1 MNSNLH
7 LARMIIGS
15 SFATCKMRDLI
26 SSVADFNVAVMA
38 QGPTGAGKE
47 LVARGIHLMS
57 GRKGKLVAVNCAAI
71 PSDLLEAELFGYEK
85 GAFTGAEKRRAGRF
99 EEAKGG
105 TLFLDEIGDMPLEL
119 QAKLLRILESRVVQR
134 VGSSEEIPVD
144 FRLVCAT
151 HQNIEAQVEERQF
164 RADLLYRINVFP
176 IRVPA
181 LAERRE
187 DIPELLRFLVLRM
200 ESENPGMQPPSFDPS
215 GLTALQK
222 YSWPGNIRELRN
234 FIERASVLYSGQ
246 KITAAEVSSLLSFDA
261 EKEVEQATLWDALEN
276 LQEQAATSNQDKA
289 IAEPTGEF
297 NYASLLTE
305 NADFNLKD
313 FMNATEIAL
322 IKAALE
328 QGNGSAPDA
337 ARILGLRRTTLI
349 EKLRKFG
356 MNTSATPADGQL
368 KVNHYR
374 LPPVAS
380 FRGM

>member
-26 SSVADFNVAVMA
+26 SSVADYNVAVMA

-47 LVARGIHLMS
+47 LVARGVHLMS

-99 EEAKGG
+99 EEARGG

-119 QAKLLRILESRVVQR
+119 QAKLLRILESRVLQR
-134 VGSSEEIPVD
+134 VGSNEEIPVD

-151 HQNIEAQVEERQF
+151 HQDIEAQVEERQF

-187 DIPELLRFLVLRM
+187 DIPELLRFLILRM
-200 ESENPGMQPPSFDPS
+200 ESENPGMQPPAFDQS
-215 GLTALQK
+215 GMLALQK

-234 FIERASVLYSGQ
+234 FIERASVLFSGQ

-276 LQEQAATSNQDKA
+276 LQEQAISVSADRSAQEPQ
-289 IAEPTGEF
+289 AEL
-297 NYASLLTE
+297 NHASLLKE
-305 NADFNLKD
+305 NPDFNLKD

-322 IKAALE
+322 IEAALD
-328 QGNGSAPDA
+328 QANGSAPEA

-356 MNTSATPADGQL
+356 MNANGTPGDGSL
-368 KVNHYR
+368 KMKSR
-374 LPPVAS
+374 RA
-380 FRGM
+380 

>member
-26 SSVADFNVAVMA
+26 TSVADYNVAVMA
-38 QGPTGAGKE
+38 HGPTGAGKE
-47 LVARGIHLMS
+47 LVAEGIHMMS

-119 QAKLLRILESRVVQR
+119 QAKLLRILESRRLQR
-134 VGSSEEIPVD
+134 VGSNEEIPVD

-151 HQNIEAQVEERQF
+151 HQDIEAQVEERQF

-181 LAERRE
+181 LVERRE
-187 DIPELLRFLVLRM
+187 DIPALLKFLMLRM
-200 ESENPGMQPPSFDPS
+200 ESDNLGMQPPQFDQS
-215 GLTALQK
+215 GLLALQK

-234 FIERASVLYSGQ
+234 FIERSSVLFKGRQ
-246 KITAAEVSSLLSFDA
+246 ITATEVSSLLSFDA
-261 EKEVEQATLWDALEN
+261 EKEVEQATLWDALDD
-276 LQEQAATSNQDKA
+276 LQIQSPAINGTSLPPRTSNEID
-289 IAEPTGEF
+289 
-297 NYASLLTE
+297 YAQLLKDSPE
-305 NADFNLKD
+305 LNLKD
-313 FMNATEIAL
+313 YMSEIEVAL
-322 IKAALE
+322 IKTALKQGGGSVPEAAK
-328 QGNGSAPDA
+328 A
-337 ARILGLRRTTLI
+337 LGVRRTTLI
-349 EKLRKFG
+349 EKLKKFG
-356 MNTSATPADGQL
+356 MNASAVPSEAPGKMKSKQG
-368 KVNHYR
+368 
-374 LPPVAS
+374 VAL
-380 FRGM
+380 

>member
-26 SSVADFNVAVMA
+26 SSVADYNVAVMA

-47 LVARGIHLMS
+47 LVARGVHLMS

-119 QAKLLRILESRVVQR
+119 QSKLLRILESRVLQR
-134 VGSSEEIPVD
+134 VGSNEEIPVD

-187 DIPELLRFLVLRM
+187 DIPELLKFLILRM
-200 ESENPGMQPPSFDPS
+200 ESENPGMQPPAFDQS
-215 GLTALQK
+215 GMLALQK

-234 FIERASVLYSGQ
+234 FIERASVLFSGQ

-276 LQEQAATSNQDKA
+276 LQEQAISVNADRPATGSQV
-289 IAEPTGEF
+289 EF
-297 NYASLLTE
+297 NHASLLKQSP
-305 NADFNLKD
+305 DFNLKD
-313 FMNATEIAL
+313 FMNTTEIAL
-322 IKAALE
+322 IEAALD
-328 QGNGSAPDA
+328 QADGSAPEA
-337 ARILGLRRTTLI
+337 ARILGVRRTTLI

-356 MNTSATPADGQL
+356 MNANGTPGDGSL
-368 KVNHYR
+368 KMKSR
-374 LPPVAS
+374 RA
-380 FRGM
+380 

>member
-26 SSVADFNVAVMA
+26 SSVADYNVAVIA

-47 LVARGIHLMS
+47 LVARGVHLMS

-119 QAKLLRILESRVVQR
+119 QSKLLRILESRVLQR
-134 VGSSEEIPVD
+134 VGSNEEIPVD

-187 DIPELLRFLVLRM
+187 DIPELLKFLILRM
-200 ESENPGMQPPSFDPS
+200 ESENPGMQPPAFDQS
-215 GLTALQK
+215 GMLALQK

-234 FIERASVLYSGQ
+234 FIERASVLFSGQ

-276 LQEQAATSNQDKA
+276 LQEQAISVNADRPA
-289 IAEPTGEF
+289 IGSQVEF
-297 NYASLLTE
+297 NHASLLKQ
-305 NADFNLKD
+305 NPDFNLKD
-313 FMNATEIAL
+313 FMNTTEIAL
-322 IKAALE
+322 IEAALD
-328 QGNGSAPDA
+328 QANGSAPEA
-337 ARILGLRRTTLI
+337 ARILGVRRTTLI

-356 MNTSATPADGQL
+356 MNASGAPADSSL
-368 KVNHYR
+368 KMKSR
-374 LPPVAS
+374 RA
-380 FRGM
+380 

>member
-26 SSVADFNVAVMA
+26 SSVADYNVAVMA

-47 LVARGIHLMS
+47 LVARGVHLMS

-119 QAKLLRILESRVVQR
+119 QAKLLRILESRVLQR
-134 VGSSEEIPVD
+134 VGSNEEIPVD

-187 DIPELLRFLVLRM
+187 DIPELLKFLILRM
-200 ESENPGMQPPSFDPS
+200 ESENPGMQPPAFDQS
-215 GLTALQK
+215 GMLALQK

-234 FIERASVLYSGQ
+234 FIERASVLFSGQ

-276 LQEQAATSNQDKA
+276 LQEQAISVNADRPATGSQV
-289 IAEPTGEF
+289 EF
-297 NYASLLTE
+297 NHASLLKQSP
-305 NADFNLKD
+305 DFNLKD
-313 FMNATEIAL
+313 FMNTTEIAL
-322 IKAALE
+322 IEAALD
-328 QGNGSAPDA
+328 QANGSAPEA
-337 ARILGLRRTTLI
+337 ARILGVRRTTLI

-356 MNTSATPADGQL
+356 MNASGAPADSSL
-368 KVNHYR
+368 KMKSR
-374 LPPVAS
+374 RA
-380 FRGM
+380 

>member
-289 IAEPTGEF
+289 IAEPTAEF

-337 ARILGLRRTTLI
+337 AHVRAGPGGGGVVPRLKRGLRTTGARS
-349 EKLRKFG
+349 ERG
-356 MNTSATPADGQL
+356 
-368 KVNHYR
+368 
-374 LPPVAS
+374 AS
-380 FRGM
+380 RGEVSPLE

>member
-276 LQEQAATSNQDKA
+276 LQEQAATSNQTRQ
-289 IAEPTGEF
+289 IGR
-297 NYASLLTE
+297 ASCRE
-305 NADFNLKD
+305 
-313 FMNATEIAL
+313 
-322 IKAALE
+322 
-328 QGNGSAPDA
+328 
-337 ARILGLRRTTLI
+337 R
-349 EKLRKFG
+349 
-356 MNTSATPADGQL
+356 
-368 KVNHYR
+368 V
-374 LPPVAS
+374 
-380 FRGM
+380 

>member
-26 SSVADFNVAVMA
+26 TSVADYNVAVMA
-38 QGPTGAGKE
+38 HGPTGAGKE
-47 LVARGIHLMS
+47 LVAEGIHMMS

-119 QAKLLRILESRVVQR
+119 QAKLLRILESRRLQR
-134 VGSSEEIPVD
+134 VGSNEEIPVD

-151 HQNIEAQVEERQF
+151 HQDIEAQVEERQF

-181 LAERRE
+181 LVERRE
-187 DIPELLRFLVLRM
+187 DIPALLKFLMLRM
-200 ESENPGMQPPSFDPS
+200 ESDNLGMQPPQFDQS
-215 GLTALQK
+215 GLLALQK

-234 FIERASVLYSGQ
+234 FIERSSVLFKGRQ
-246 KITAAEVSSLLSFDA
+246 ITATEVSSLLSFDA
-261 EKEVEQATLWDALEN
+261 ETEVEQATLWDALDD
-276 LQEQAATSNQDKA
+276 LQKQSPAINDTSLPPRTSDEIDYVQ
-289 IAEPTGEF
+289 
-297 NYASLLTE
+297 LLKDSPE
-305 NADFNLKD
+305 FNLKD
-313 FMNATEIAL
+313 YMNGIEVAL
-322 IKAALE
+322 IKTALE
-328 QGNGSAPDA
+328 QGGGRVPEA
-337 ARILGLRRTTLI
+337 AKALGVRRTTLI
-349 EKLRKFG
+349 EKLKKFG
-356 MNTSATPADGQL
+356 MNASAVTSEAASKMKSKQG
-368 KVNHYR
+368 
-374 LPPVAS
+374 VAL
-380 FRGM
+380 

>member
-105 TLFLDEIGDMPLEL
+105 TLFLDEIGDMPMEL

-289 IAEPTGEF
+289 VAEPTDEF

-305 NADFNLKD
+305 NTDFNLKD

-368 KVNHYR
+368 KMKPR
-374 LPPVAS
+374 RA
-380 FRGM
+380 

>member
-26 SSVADFNVAVMA
+26 SSVADYNVAVMA

-47 LVARGIHLMS
+47 LVARGVHLMS

-119 QAKLLRILESRVVQR
+119 QAKLLRILESRVLQR
-134 VGSSEEIPVD
+134 VGSNEEIPVD

-187 DIPELLRFLVLRM
+187 DIPELLKFLILRM
-200 ESENPGMQPPSFDPS
+200 ESENPGMQPPAFDQS
-215 GLTALQK
+215 GMLALQK

-234 FIERASVLYSGQ
+234 FIERASVLFSGQ

-276 LQEQAATSNQDKA
+276 LQEQAISVNADRPASGSQV
-289 IAEPTGEF
+289 EF
-297 NYASLLTE
+297 NHASLLKQSP
-305 NADFNLKD
+305 DFNLKD
-313 FMNATEIAL
+313 FMNTTEIAL
-322 IKAALE
+322 IEAALD
-328 QGNGSAPDA
+328 QADGSAPEA
-337 ARILGLRRTTLI
+337 ARILGVRRTTLI

-356 MNTSATPADGQL
+356 MNASGAPADSSL
-368 KVNHYR
+368 KMKSR
-374 LPPVAS
+374 RA
-380 FRGM
+380 

>member
-99 EEAKGG
+99 EEARGG

-119 QAKLLRILESRVVQR
+119 QAKLLRILECRVVQR
-134 VGSSEEIPVD
+134 VGSNEEIPVD

-234 FIERASVLYSGQ
+234 FIERASVLFSGQ
-246 KITAAEVSSLLSFDA
+246 QITAAEVSSLLSFDA

-276 LQEQAATSNQDKA
+276 IQEQAAASSQAEA
-289 IAEPTGEF
+289 ITNPTDEF
-297 NYASLLTE
+297 NYASLLKQ
-305 NADFNLKD
+305 NPDFNLKD
-313 FMNATEIAL
+313 FMNATEMAL
-322 IKAALE
+322 IEAALE
-328 QGNGSAPDA
+328 QSSGSAPDA

-356 MNTSATPADGQL
+356 MNTGATATDGQL
-368 KVNHYR
+368 KMKPR
-374 LPPVAS
+374 RA
-380 FRGM
+380 

>member
-26 SSVADFNVAVMA
+26 SSVADYNVAVMA

-47 LVARGIHLMS
+47 LVARGVHLMS

-119 QAKLLRILESRVVQR
+119 QAKLLRILESRVLQR
-134 VGSSEEIPVD
+134 VGSNEEIPVD

-187 DIPELLRFLVLRM
+187 DIPELLKFLILRM
-200 ESENPGMQPPSFDPS
+200 ESENPGMQPPAFDQS
-215 GLTALQK
+215 GMLALQK

-234 FIERASVLYSGQ
+234 FIERASVLFSGQ

-276 LQEQAATSNQDKA
+276 LQEQAISVNADRSATGSQV
-289 IAEPTGEF
+289 EF
-297 NYASLLTE
+297 NHSSLLKQSP
-305 NADFNLKD
+305 DFNLKD
-313 FMNATEIAL
+313 FMNTTEIAL
-322 IKAALE
+322 IEAALD
-328 QGNGSAPDA
+328 QANGSAPEA
-337 ARILGLRRTTLI
+337 ARILGVRRTTLI

-356 MNTSATPADGQL
+356 MNASGAPADSSL
-368 KVNHYR
+368 KMKSR
-374 LPPVAS
+374 RA
-380 FRGM
+380 

>member
-289 IAEPTGEF
+289 IAKPTGEF

-368 KVNHYR
+368 KMKPR
-374 LPPVAS
+374 RA
-380 FRGM
+380 

>member
-26 SSVADFNVAVMA
+26 TSVADYNVAVMA
-38 QGPTGAGKE
+38 HGPTGAGKE
-47 LVARGIHLMS
+47 LVAEGIHMMS

-119 QAKLLRILESRVVQR
+119 QAKLLRILESRRLQR
-134 VGSSEEIPVD
+134 VGSNEEIPVD

-151 HQNIEAQVEERQF
+151 HQDIEAQVEERQF

-181 LAERRE
+181 LVERRE
-187 DIPELLRFLVLRM
+187 DIPALLKFLMLRM
-200 ESENPGMQPPSFDPS
+200 ESDNLGMQPPNFDQS
-215 GLTALQK
+215 GLLALQK

-234 FIERASVLYSGQ
+234 FIERSSVLFKGRQ
-246 KITAAEVSSLLSFDA
+246 ITATEVSSLLSFDA
-261 EKEVEQATLWDALEN
+261 EKEVEQATLWDALDD
-276 LQEQAATSNQDKA
+276 LQKQSPAINDTSLPPRTSDEIDYLQ
-289 IAEPTGEF
+289 
-297 NYASLLTE
+297 LLKDSPE
-305 NADFNLKD
+305 FNLKD
-313 FMNATEIAL
+313 YMSEIEVAL
-322 IKAALE
+322 IKSALE
-328 QGNGSAPDA
+328 QGGGSVPEA
-337 ARILGLRRTTLI
+337 AKALGVRRTTLI
-349 EKLRKFG
+349 EKLKKFG
-356 MNTSATPADGQL
+356 MNASAVPSEAAGKMKSKQG
-368 KVNHYR
+368 
-374 LPPVAS
+374 VAL
-380 FRGM
+380 